1 MMMRSPL
8 LAAATALLAALPAHA
23 ALDERQLLDSLARL
37 SSRVEALEKRNAEL
51 EQALDSERLSEREP
65 EIATRVK
72 ALEAQTQAL
81 QKPAARMEALEGV
94 SISAS
99 LSGVLQTA
107 PARLAASGA
116 GETRLNYRGD
126 VQLSAPAGEWAD
138 VSGTAFAHLRFGQG
152 AGVGLRPSY
161 TSTPNTLAF
170 QTGDDADTSFAIL
183 AQAGFQLELPLP
195 RERATQAAT
204 RRARLTLGKLD
215 PFVYFDANAL
225 ADDES
230 SKFLNNA
237 FVHNPLLDSGG
248 DVRADR
254 FGFAPGAVLQ
264 WQDDSDKAA
273 AWSISLGFFGAGTGA
288 NFAAAPRRPMTIAQL
303 ETRRRF
309 NYLPGNYRAYAWS
322 QGQGEDFDGT
332 ARRHRGLG
340 ISLDQQLTDNL
351 SLFARWG
358 HQSAGRVRFDRA
370 LVAGLEWRGN
380 AWGRGAD
387 ALGLAFGRLRT
398 AKGFAA
404 ASATLDTD
412 GDGRPDW
419 GYAASGS
426 EQLAELYYR
435 WQIGPKLELTPD
447 LQWLRRLGGDA
458 AARGGWVLGL
468 RAKVSL

>member
-1 MMMRSPL
+1 MRVRSSV
-8 LAAATALLAALPAHA
+8 LAAAAALAAALPAHA
-23 ALDERQLLDSLARL
+23 ALDERQLLDALARL
-37 SSRVEALEKRNAEL
+37 TARVEALEKRNTEL

-65 EIATRVK
+65 EMATRVK
-72 ALEAQTQAL
+72 ALEAQAQAL
-81 QKPAARMEALEGV
+81 QKPAARMEALAGV
-94 SISAS
+94 SVSAS
-99 LSGVLQTA
+99 LSAVMQTL
-107 PARLAASGA
+107 PARFSASEA
-116 GETRLNYRGD
+116 HETRLNYRGD
-126 VQLSAPAGEWAD
+126 VQVSVPAGEWAD
-138 VSGTAFAHLRFGQG
+138 ISGKAFAHLRFGQG
-152 AGVGLRPSY
+152 SGVGLRPSY

-170 QTGDDADTSFAIL
+170 QTGEDADASFAIL

-195 RERATQAAT
+195 RERATQTAT
-204 RRARLTLGKLD
+204 SRLRLTLGKLD
-215 PFVYFDANAL
+215 PFVYFDANGL

-230 SKFLNNA
+230 AKFLNNA

-264 WQDDSDKAA
+264 WLDDSDKAA
-273 AWSISLGFFGAGTGA
+273 GWTASLGLFASGSGA
-288 NFAAAPRRPMTIAQL
+288 NFSAKPSKPLAIAQL

-309 NYLPGNYRAYAWS
+309 NYLPGSYRVYAWT
-322 QGQGEDFDGT
+322 QGQGQGFDGQMQ
-332 ARRHRGLG
+332 RHRGLG
-340 ISLDQQLTDNL
+340 LSLDQQVGDDL

-358 HQSAGRVRFDRA
+358 HQSAGQQRFDRA

-380 AWGRGAD
+380 AWRRGAD
-387 ALGLAFGRLRT
+387 AVGLALGRLRT
-398 AKGFAA
+398 APGFAA
-404 ASATLDTD
+404 ASATLDAD

-458 AARGGWVLGL
+458 AVRGGWVLGL
-468 RAKVSL
+468 RARLSL